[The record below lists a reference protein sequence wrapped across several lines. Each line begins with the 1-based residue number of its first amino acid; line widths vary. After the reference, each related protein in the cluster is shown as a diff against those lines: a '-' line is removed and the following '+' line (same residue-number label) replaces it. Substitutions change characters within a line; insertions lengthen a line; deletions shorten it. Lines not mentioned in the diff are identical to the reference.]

1 MISIPLARLPAMKT
15 IIKVIILAFLC
26 FSTTFTFAE
35 MAITGYGSTVN
46 EAIGNA
52 FDSAR
57 SACPFGFIVKREG
70 IKHGSNGGM
79 ICTLVI
85 ECNS

>member
-1 MISIPLARLPAMKT
+1 MKKMIIAIIIIASLCFGFTET
-15 IIKVIILAFLC
+15 IIA
-26 FSTTFTFAE
+26 AE
-35 MAITGYGSTVN
+35 MTIIGQGSTVSD
-46 EAIGNA
+46 AMQNA

-57 SACPFGFIVKREG
+57 SACPFGFNVKRQSQRYGSGGG
-70 IKHGSNGGM
+70 I